1 MLLALEYMGI
11 SKKLLIRGLIVLIIY
26 LAIVIA
32 FILIGVQAF
41 A

>member
-32 FILIGVQAF
+32 FILIGV
-41 A
+41 